1 MIASHSKAQ
10 IWFAYPPRAASRENT
25 LLPWIASFLL
35 HVGFKDSLRYL
46 IHLARWF
53 SKRNKRISIWR
64 VFEMHL
70 THLTSADWGKCCAPL
85 SPPKFLPM
93 ETYGNQLLIILQ
105 KWDAGMPQ
113 KWENHRCF
121 NGKFIYIYIHS
132 NIYSIYIYIYIYIH
146 HINYYKWGMFQQAAL
161 PEGITMLSPG
171 RSPQGTKLS
180 EEEIVKA
187 QGARTDWL
195 GGLQRLQYLQMCP
208 QTWLGNPCFNGTIHH
223 K

>member
-1 MIASHSKAQ
+1 
-10 IWFAYPPRAASRENT
+10 
-25 LLPWIASFLL
+25 
-35 HVGFKDSLRYL
+35 
-46 IHLARWF
+46 
-53 SKRNKRISIWR
+53 
-64 VFEMHL
+64 
-70 THLTSADWGKCCAPL
+70 
-85 SPPKFLPM
+85 M
-93 ETYGNQLLIILQ
+93 ETNFSSFYRS
-105 KWDAGMPQ
+105 GMPGCP
-113 KWENHRCF
+113 R
-121 NGKFIYIYIHS
+121 NGKIIDVLMGNSFIYIYIV
-132 NIYSIYIYIYIYIH
+132 IYTVYIYIYIYIH